1 MLLLYEDRR
10 KQQLQ
15 QQVPGILIPMVLMPL
30 PSNGI
35 RTISSGDAQTTSD
48 HNSTTHLLNALHLPT
63 PTKGT
68 VMKMTGISVP
78 GAVGQGRCALLSGL
92 EVGRSENLEL
102 DALQGAAVTRG
113 IASDAQII
121 T

>member
-1 MLLLYEDRR
+1 
-10 KQQLQ
+10 
-15 QQVPGILIPMVLMPL
+15 MVLMPL
-30 PSNGI
+30 PVVEQI
-35 RTISSGDAQTTSD
+35 TISSGDGQTTSNN
-48 HNSTTHLLNALHLPT
+48 NSTTHLLNALHLPT
-63 PTKGT
+63 PTRGT
-68 VMKMTGISVP
+68 VMKVASNGVP